1 MNLLAFRQLF
11 RTLTGRYDLVNE
23 DGSDNGANFF
33 INAGQKYLDRA
44 VDIPQ
49 TLGRVF
55 KDIIAGQFLVTFQNS
70 RSILEVW
77 CIGDN
82 GTGTFDRL
90 PLRKYPMNE
99 LRGVDSKTL
108 EQYYTGMFS
117 DIDQSRPLYYSPA
130 LLKLQTDSVG
140 GSGGV
145 GGFMDVMTEG
155 HQSYNGIVFL
165 PPSDREYTIEVL
177 GNFYSLEMSADTD
190 HTYWTDVHPNLLIQA
205 TMREV
210 EIMHRNREGVADW
223 TSAVHEGLVGIDMD
237 GVAEG
242 SVDATEMEG

>member
-1 MNLLAFRQLF
+1 MNLLEFRQLF

-44 VDIPQ
+44 ADIPQ
-49 TLGRVF
+49 SIGRVF
-55 KDIIAGQFLVTFQNS
+55 KDVVAGQFLVMFQSS

-77 CIGDN
+77 CTGPNDDGDIV
-82 GTGTFDRL
+82 RL

-99 LRGVDSKTL
+99 LRGVDPRTL
-108 EQYYTGMFS
+108 EQYYTNMFS
-117 DIDQSRPLYYSPA
+117 DMDQDRPTYYSPA
-130 LLKLQTDSVG
+130 MLRLQVDSTG
-140 GSGGV
+140 GTGGI
-145 GGFMDVMTEG
+145 GGFMDVLAEG

-165 PPSDREYTIEVL
+165 PPADDEYVIEVV
-177 GNFYSLEMSADTD
+177 GNFYSLEMSSDTD
-190 HTYWTDVHPNLLIQA
+190 HTYWTDVQPNILIHA

-223 TSAVHEGLVGIDMD
+223 TSAVQEGVVGIDMD
-237 GVAEG
+237 GVAES

>member
-33 INAGQKYLDRA
+33 INSGQKYLDRA

-49 TLGRVF
+49 GVGRVF
-55 KDIIAGQFLVTFQNS
+55 KDVVAGQFLVTFQNS
-70 RSILEVW
+70 RSISEVW
-77 CIGDN
+77 CIGLD
-82 GTGTFDRL
+82 DSDVMCRL

-99 LRGVDSKTL
+99 LRGVDARTL
-108 EQYYTGMFS
+108 EQFYVGMFS
-117 DIDQSRPLYYSPA
+117 DTDQARPLYYSPA
-130 LLKLQTDSVG
+130 LLRLQTDSTG
-140 GSGGV
+140 GTGGI
-145 GGFMDVMTEG
+145 GGFMDVLAEG
-155 HQSYNGIVFL
+155 HQSYNGVLFL
-165 PPSDREYTIEVL
+165 PPSDGVYTIEVV

-190 HTYWTDVHPNLLIQA
+190 HTYWTDVQPNLLIQA

-223 TSAVHEGLVGIDMD
+223 TAAVQEGVVGIDMD
-237 GVAEG
+237 GVAEA
-242 SVDATEMEG
+242 VTDITEMEG